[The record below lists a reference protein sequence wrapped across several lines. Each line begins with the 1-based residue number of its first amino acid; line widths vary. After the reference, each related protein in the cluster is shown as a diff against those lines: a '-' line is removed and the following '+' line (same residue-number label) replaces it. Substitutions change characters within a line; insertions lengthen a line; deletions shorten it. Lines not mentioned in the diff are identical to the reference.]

1 MPFPDILPTS
11 RCECLQGILAEKKDL
26 VVEAMRWN
34 EVSAGAF
41 ARPRLI
47 APPHGVNSLLE
58 PILQA
63 LHEHFA
69 ELANSNLSV
78 IVAQLQRIEQRLMDS
93 ASSSAPKDATSVLN
107 GSRRNEQSNGVL
119 EKETVE
125 VFELPQFEK
134 ETVEV
139 FELPQFEKETV
150 EVFELPQFPLEDEL
164 KDDAEKDI
172 ATDKQPEVKARHT
185 VQVQEFLSQRV
196 LSPEA
201 LRCLRKTTND
211 CKVAN
216 SEAGGVSLSFGAAL
230 ALDIIPAFMIALNAV
245 VIGLSTDIEPDS
257 DVWFGFEC
265 FFGTFFFSEIL
276 VNLRVAGAI
285 LYFSGPLKW
294 WNIFDCFCV
303 LLAIFD
309 IATTILRKTTSRGAE
324 VSGITAVK
332 MIRMAKL
339 LRLVRLMRFHVFTEL
354 KNIITGL
361 FSGLRVLIWSQ
372 VLLCLIIYLG
382 AIFMTNMLGKSHP
395 EFSTVPASM
404 LTLFRCF
411 TDGCAAYD
419 GTPLQARLFREF
431 GAIIF
436 VGWVVSYLFV
446 TFGIFNLIM
455 ALFIEHVLDAQ
466 TRRRRFDINE
476 RSDGVYI
483 RLQEIMTEMVTHY
496 SSQRLTPSE
505 WTPGSPRKMSEEA
518 PREITRADFNKW
530 LDNEK
535 FVKVLE
541 EADID
546 LSSKNEIFE
555 VLDSDI
561 NGFLTQKELAIGLMR
576 LRGPMRKTEIV
587 ATRLMMLHGTERMQ
601 RLENTIETLR
611 KWVSLIRDAAGLTDD
626 SDKNGGRQ

>member
-125 VFELPQFEK
+125 VFELPQF
-134 ETVEV
+134 
-139 FELPQFEKETV
+139 
-150 EVFELPQFPLEDEL
+150 PLEDEL

-201 LRCLRKTTND
+201 LRGLRKSTID
-211 CKVAN
+211 PQ
-216 SEAGGVSLSFGAAL
+216 AGGVSLSFGAAL

>member
-125 VFELPQFEK
+125 VFELPQF
-134 ETVEV
+134 
-139 FELPQFEKETV
+139 
-150 EVFELPQFPLEDEL
+150 PLEDEL

-201 LRCLRKTTND
+201 LRGLRKSTID
-211 CKVAN
+211 PQ
-216 SEAGGVSLSFGAAL
+216 AGGVSLSFGAAL

-483 RLQEIMTEMVTHY
+483 RLQEIMTEMGTRY
-496 SSQRLTPSE
+496 SSYIT
-505 WTPGSPRKMSEEA
+505 TPGSPGKMSEKA
-518 PREITRADFNKW
+518 PRAITREDFKKW

-611 KWVSLIRDAAGLTDD
+611 KSVLLIRDAEGPTDD